1 MSEQRL
7 IPEGPD
13 PINNTTLEVLRLE
26 ILRLRDLN
34 LGLKSKTEVLVD
46 RVAELETQND
56 ELDRALSELSRNA
69 ENTIS
74 ELGVLN
80 QELNVH
86 NQELNVHNQELNV
99 HNQELLIELGRS
111 PLIRI
116 ARAIARRLK
125 LR

>member
-13 PINNTTLEVLRLE
+13 PINSTTLEVLRLE

-34 LGLKSKTEVLVD
+34 LGLKSQTEVLVD

-69 ENTIS
+69 ERTIS
-74 ELGVLN
+74 ELNVQN
-80 QELNVH
+80 QTLSVHNQTLSVHNQTLSVH
-86 NQELNVHNQELNV
+86 NQELH
-99 HNQELLIELGRS
+99 IELGRS

>member
-13 PINNTTLEVLRLE
+13 PINSTTLEVLRLE

-34 LGLKSKTEVLVD
+34 LGLKSQTEVLVD

-56 ELDRALSELSRNA
+56 ELDRALSELSHNA
-69 ENTIS
+69 ERTIS
-74 ELGVLN
+74 ELSVQN
-80 QELNVH
+80 QTLSVH
-86 NQELNVHNQELNV
+86 NQELH
-99 HNQELLIELGRS
+99 IELGRS
-111 PLIRI
+111 PLVRI

>member
-34 LGLKSKTEVLVD
+34 LGLKSQTEVLVD

-56 ELDRALSELSRNA
+56 ELDRAHRELSRNA
-69 ENTIS
+69 ESTIS
-74 ELGVLN
+74 ELSVHN
-80 QELNVH
+80 QTLRVHNQTLRVH
-86 NQELNVHNQELNV
+86 NQELH
-99 HNQELLIELGRS
+99 IELGRS